1 MKWVVRILLI
11 LVLLAVAAGAAG
23 FLLLPKSVLVERTAV
38 IERPPHSVS
47 AWLATIP
54 AKHAFTQGVT
64 ETVQTLAENRVESV
78 IDLGKGRAQMVYE
91 LTPSP
96 TGVSVKLKATRQ
108 FGGDLMARLDAASG
122 KDGLEAKVDAGFTAL
137 TAELNALPTFDFS
150 GLQYSV
156 EDVTARPYIFLEA
169 STKQAAVNIKN
180 AMRQSLPLV
189 RTAIETNNLKVAGP
203 PIAVETN
210 WADGRYEFRAG
221 LPYSGDAPEL
231 FGVKVGSTPA
241 GRVLKVTYMGTEEN
255 VIPTYDQ
262 IESLIAASR
271 LKRAGPS
278 FEIYLDDPTQESGSV
293 KREIYYLIEGDDAAL
308 AKIPT
313 AK

>member
-23 FLLLPKSVLVERTAV
+23 FLLLPKSVRIERTAV
-38 IERPPHSVS
+38 IERPAHSV
-47 AWLATIP
+47 ATWLATAP
-54 AKHAFTQGVT
+54 AKHAFTKDLAQ
-64 ETVQTLAENRVESV
+64 TVQTIAANRVESQL
-78 IDLGKGRAQMVYE
+78 DLGKGRAGLVYE

-96 TGVSVKLKATRQ
+96 TGVSVKLTATRQ
-108 FGGDLMARLDAASG
+108 FGGDLLARLDAATG
-122 KDGLEAKVDAGFTAL
+122 KDSLEAKVDAGFTAL

-150 GLQYSV
+150 MLQYTV
-156 EDVTARPYIFLEA
+156 EDAAARPYIFLEA
-169 STKQAAVNIKN
+169 STKQAADNIKN

-189 RTAIETNNLKVAGP
+189 RTAIETNKLTVAGP

-221 LPYSGDAPEL
+221 LPYAGEAPEL
-231 FGVKVGSTPA
+231 FGVKVGQTPA
-241 GRVLKVTYMGTEEN
+241 GRVIKVVYMGPEES

-262 IESLIAASR
+262 IESLITVSR

-278 FEIYLDDPTQESGSV
+278 FEIYLDDPTQDSGAV
-293 KREIYYLIEGDDAAL
+293 KREIYHLIEGDDSAL
-308 AKIPT
+308 AKIPAT
-313 AK
+313 K